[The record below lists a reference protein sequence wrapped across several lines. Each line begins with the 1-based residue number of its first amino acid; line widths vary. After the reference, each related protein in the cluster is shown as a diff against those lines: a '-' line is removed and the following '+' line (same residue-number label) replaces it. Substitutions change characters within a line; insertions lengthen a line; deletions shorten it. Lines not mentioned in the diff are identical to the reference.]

1 MSVGLSL
8 VGFQP
13 SATAAALKTWMRAK
27 GRLDRVF
34 LLATARVR
42 QEGQAQRLKELCEK
56 WGCPV
61 DVLPIGDKL
70 DPGQSPPSAP
80 AVVRQVLANLGQG
93 SRVVFFGDPGPKFL
107 VASVAQV
114 LPPDTIFLHADTA
127 HLHCGTFEDGQ
138 EHWERHELESL
149 GMDNLLALYGLQ
161 GKTDATRVSQEL
173 RNYLN
178 RHRLALPERIHPGFQ
193 FRGLNLPALDLA
205 FERGGWFFGL
215 CWVDKLEEVRA
226 VERISHALQGLR
238 PVLALVAK
246 KKRILTHIQAARLHA
261 ISPTSGQAL
270 RDWIEGR
277 VLPPGYDLIPDAKK
291 PFRSLK
297 SCQGCGGSGL
307 PLVVWLG
314 TDPSATLVS
323 LYTHRPRQAWVLYDS
338 QTPVAVEMLRRL
350 REVSSRL
357 PVGQLTFVASD
368 FLGRRTVSLLGQ
380 QLGRGLEVKADISP
394 GRKAQGVALGR
405 LPGVQLWS
413 LHTRQGEAVPLLRG
427 PDSLPFQ
434 GPDLLTQT
442 RMNGG
447 RLARAGVDA
456 KAWAPNFVDFLNL
469 LGRFLATKLEEDP
482 KIRTA
487 LSPLS
492 TMECS
497 RGRLSVKK
505 DVIEV
510 EYDVKRKK
518 HTLDPEGG
526 YWFERVVAAA
536 LVAAGADEVRVG
548 VRWAWPPGAV
558 PPTEHWKAAFRDEAD
573 VVTRFGPRFFVISCK
588 VGSKPSHARVARD
601 VEAVALRCVGRLAVP
616 LVIRPWIDPAILE
629 ERKKIS
635 RGAAFLHLPSLCEPE
650 QLRQTLNE
658 LWSVRSTL
666 GE

>member
-1 MSVGLSL
+1 MTVGLSL

-27 GRLDRVF
+27 GELDRLV
-34 LLATARVR
+34 LLATARV
-42 QEGQAQRLKELCEK
+42 EGQAQRLKALCEK
-56 WGCPV
+56 WGCSI
-61 DVLPIGDKL
+61 DILPIGDTL
-70 DPGQSPPSAP
+70 DPGRSLPSAP
-80 AVVRQVLANLGQG
+80 EVVRQVLANLGQG

-127 HLHCGTFEDGQ
+127 HLHCGTFENQQ
-138 EHWERHELESL
+138 EHWERYELESL

-161 GKTDATRVSQEL
+161 GETDARRMSQEL

-178 RHRLALPERIHPGFQ
+178 RHHLALPKRIHPGFQ
-193 FRGLNLPALDLA
+193 FRGLNLPALGLA

-215 CWVDKLEEVRA
+215 CWVDELEEMRA
-226 VERISHALQGLR
+226 VERISQVLQGLR

-246 KKRILTHIQAARLHA
+246 KTTLLTHIQVARFHA

-270 RDWIEGR
+270 RDWIAGR

-291 PFRSLK
+291 PSRPLK
-297 SCQGCGGSGL
+297 SCQGGGGCGL
-307 PLVVWLG
+307 PLVVWMG

-323 LYTHRPRQAWVLYDS
+323 LCTHRPSQARVLYDS
-338 QTPVAVEMLRRL
+338 QSPLAVEMARRL

-368 FLGRRTVSLLGQ
+368 L
-380 QLGRGLEVKADISP
+380 LGRGVVPKLGKELRRPQLARADISP
-394 GRKAQGVALGR
+394 GRKAQGIALGR

-413 LHTRQGEAVPLLRG
+413 LHTRRGKALSLLAS
-427 PDSLPFQ
+427 PDSGSLPLQ
-434 GPDLLTQT
+434 GPDLVTQT

-447 RLARAGVDA
+447 RLARAGDDA
-456 KAWAPNFVDFLNL
+456 KGWTPNLLDFLNL
-469 LGRFLATKLEEDP
+469 LGRFLASKLTENP
-482 KIRTA
+482 KARIP

-497 RGRLSVKK
+497 RGRLSVTENL
-505 DVIEV
+505 IEV
-510 EYDVKRKK
+510 CYDGTRKR
-518 HTLDPEGG
+518 HTLDPKGG

-536 LVAAGADEVRVG
+536 FVAAGMDEVRVG
-548 VRWAWPPGAV
+548 VRWAWPPEAV
-558 PPTEHWKAAFRDEAD
+558 PPIDHRKAAFRDEAD
-573 VVTRFGPRFFVISCK
+573 LVARLGPRFFVVSCK
-588 VGSKPSHARVARD
+588 VGRKLSYAQVARE
-601 VEAVALRCVGRLAVP
+601 VEAVTLRCVGRLAVP
-616 LVIRPWIDPAILE
+616 LVIRSWIDPATIE

-635 RGAAFLHLPSLCEPE
+635 RGAAFLHLPSLCEPD
-650 QLRQTLNE
+650 QLRQTLHE